1 MGKTRPVSAT
11 VTAEINTILQRD
23 FLLGARKKGDGHC
36 TFVLDYS
43 GGD

>member
-11 VTAEINTILQRD
+11 ITAEINTILQRD
-23 FLLGARKKGDGHC
+23 FLLGAGKEGDGRC
-36 TFVLDYS
+36 TFVLDPS